1 MTVTAILIA
10 LIISVSCGVSAWIN
24 HREEERSF
32 ERLYEEAGGIADE
45 IEYNMKNDREELEM
59 IAAVVASYNDLGS
72 KELWSLLDSYTTIGM
87 MSRVEMLLPD
97 NTVITKGGQRID
109 AEGRLSFSEE
119 ASLREH
125 ISDRETDL
133 TGDEEYI
140 VRHYVPVRK
149 DNETI
154 AMLYGVIELGT
165 LPDSIA
171 NKPHDG
177 DAAIYVIDGET
188 GDFLVDTWHPGE
200 TGNIW
205 ALGERKMAPGYD
217 QKQLEQG
224 LIDGKDGYVVFVSA
238 SIGEYLYFCYKPM
251 NINQWRIALS
261 VPEDVVFQN
270 ADEIKGALNYAF
282 IFEIICFIL
291 YFLWISRYFRSVTDE
306 KQRKLE
312 TINYMYDVENLL
324 FNAHEKQENI
334 VTALE
339 KIAHILSA
347 ERVCFWMV
355 GRSREEKR
363 FIWQRDEGAADQDLS
378 TRKEKI
384 YRLLEYF
391 GQGNNEFAAYSPE
404 EIERKL
410 PGNSQGMMENIIA
423 VPVKDLEGR
432 ICGILIGCNMDRNK
446 ADTAFLESVKFSFSM
461 FCQNLDTLN
470 AVREYGERDALTGLY
485 NRNKYEEDLPKVQ
498 GCYEHSLACVYID
511 VNGLHEL
518 NNTKGHEAG
527 DRMLKTV
534 SRKIRDRFGEE
545 YAYRIGGD
553 EFVVFVPDQPEEVS
567 GRLAEELIGFLK
579 EDGYYISVGIAW
591 EENGAV
597 DGLIKTA
604 EKKMYIE
611 KKKFYEQAVNDR
623 RGKSRL

>member
-1 MTVTAILIA
+1 M
-10 LIISVSCGVSAWIN
+10 N
-24 HREEERSF
+24 
-32 ERLYEEAGGIADE
+32 
-45 IEYNMKNDREELEM
+45 
-59 IAAVVASYNDLGS
+59 
-72 KELWSLLDSYTTIGM
+72 
-87 MSRVEMLLPD
+87 
-97 NTVITKGGQRID
+97 
-109 AEGRLSFSEE
+109 
-119 ASLREH
+119 
-125 ISDRETDL
+125 RET
-133 TGDEEYI
+133 
-140 VRHYVPVRK
+140 K
-149 DNETI
+149 
-154 AMLYGVIELGT
+154 
-165 LPDSIA
+165 
-171 NKPHDG
+171 
-177 DAAIYVIDGET
+177 
-188 GDFLVDTWHPGE
+188 
-200 TGNIW
+200 
-205 ALGERKMAPGYD
+205 
-217 QKQLEQG
+217 
-224 LIDGKDGYVVFVSA
+224 FV
-238 SIGEYLYFCYKPM
+238 
-251 NINQWRIALS
+251 
-261 VPEDVVFQN
+261 
-270 ADEIKGALNYAF
+270 
-282 IFEIICFIL
+282 
-291 YFLWISRYFRSVTDE
+291 
-306 KQRKLE
+306 
-312 TINYMYDVENLL
+312 
-324 FNAHEKQENI
+324 
-334 VTALE
+334 
-339 KIAHILSA
+339 
-347 ERVCFWMV
+347 
-355 GRSREEKR
+355 
-363 FIWQRDEGAADQDLS
+363 
-378 TRKEKI
+378 
-384 YRLLEYF
+384 
-391 GQGNNEFAAYSPE
+391 AYSPE

-410 PGNSQGMMENIIA
+410 PGNSQGMIENIIA

-567 GRLAEELIGFLK
+567 GRLAEERIGFLK

-604 EKKMYIE
+604 ERKMYIE

>member
-1 MTVTAILIA
+1 MKVREKINWGRPMTVTAILIA

-140 VRHYVPVRK
+140 VRHYVPVKK

-171 NKPHDG
+171 NKPYDG

-205 ALGERKMAPGYD
+205 ALGERKMAPGYF
-217 QKQLEQG
+217 QNQLKQG

-270 ADEIKGALNYAF
+270 ADEIKGAMNYAF

-291 YFLWISRYFRSVTDE
+291 YFLWNSRYFRSVTDE

-324 FNAHEKQENI
+324 FNAYEKQENI
-334 VTALE
+334 ATALE
-339 KIAHILSA
+339 KIAYILSA

-355 GRSREEKR
+355 GRSREGKR
-363 FIWQRDEGAADQDLS
+363 FIWQRDEGVADQDLS
-378 TRKEKI
+378 TIEEKI

-391 GQGNNEFAAYSPE
+391 EQGNKVC
-404 EIERKL
+404 RVQ
-410 PGNSQGMMENIIA
+410 PGG
-423 VPVKDLEGR
+423 
-432 ICGILIGCNMDRNK
+432 
-446 ADTAFLESVKFSFSM
+446 T
-461 FCQNLDTLN
+461 
-470 AVREYGERDALTGLY
+470 
-485 NRNKYEEDLPKVQ
+485 
-498 GCYEHSLACVYID
+498 
-511 VNGLHEL
+511 
-518 NNTKGHEAG
+518 
-527 DRMLKTV
+527 
-534 SRKIRDRFGEE
+534 
-545 YAYRIGGD
+545 
-553 EFVVFVPDQPEEVS
+553 
-567 GRLAEELIGFLK
+567 
-579 EDGYYISVGIAW
+579 
-591 EENGAV
+591 
-597 DGLIKTA
+597 
-604 EKKMYIE
+604 
-611 KKKFYEQAVNDR
+611 
-623 RGKSRL
+623 